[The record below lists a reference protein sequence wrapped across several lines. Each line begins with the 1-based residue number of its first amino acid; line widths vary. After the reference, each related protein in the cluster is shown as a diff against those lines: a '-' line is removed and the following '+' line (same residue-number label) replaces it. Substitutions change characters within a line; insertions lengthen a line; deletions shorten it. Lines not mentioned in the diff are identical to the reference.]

1 MRLSMSFGWAIRSD
15 TGIRA
20 DAARLPRNGTAM
32 LRDDVLRCIACSGE
46 AKLWFNAEEK
56 RDEVMCL
63 DSSCAVMVSLAEYLE
78 RIRPKKAK
86 P

>member
-1 MRLSMSFGWAIRSD
+1 
-15 TGIRA
+15 
-20 DAARLPRNGTAM
+20 M